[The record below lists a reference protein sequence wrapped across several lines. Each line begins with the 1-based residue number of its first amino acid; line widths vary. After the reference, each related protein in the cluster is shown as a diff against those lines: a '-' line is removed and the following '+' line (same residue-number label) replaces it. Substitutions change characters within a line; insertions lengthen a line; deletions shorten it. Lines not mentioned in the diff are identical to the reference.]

1 MKLGGRPI
9 KLIEGTKIHEAYK
22 SDKVVER
29 FRHRYHINPEYTR
42 LAEKKG
48 LMVSAYDELDKTIC
62 GIELKDSWIVGVQFH
77 PEFKSRPNR
86 PSPLF
91 LEFVK
96 NAYLH
101 QKEKG

>member
-1 MKLGGRPI
+1 M
-9 KLIEGTKIHEAYK
+9 
-22 SDKVVER
+22 ER
-29 FRHRYHINPEYTR
+29 FRHRYHINPEYAK
-42 LAEKKG
+42 LAEEKG
-48 LMVSAYDELDKTIC
+48 LRISAYDELDKTIC
-62 GIELKDSWIVGVQFH
+62 GIELEGAWIVGVQFH

-101 QKEKG
+101 QKEKM